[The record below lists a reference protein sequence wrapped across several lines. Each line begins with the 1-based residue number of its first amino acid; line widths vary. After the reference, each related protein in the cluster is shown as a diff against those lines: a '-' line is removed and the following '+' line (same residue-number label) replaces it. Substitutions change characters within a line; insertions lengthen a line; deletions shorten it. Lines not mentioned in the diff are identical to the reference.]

1 MPAELLDAYENQV
14 PVSLVILMNE
24 ISISIVLA
32 LFGLPCV
39 FILTIFNH
47 GLLSYYF
54 LFNSPICMHLYTLSC
69 ISLSFNLHVITPISL
84 PLFIFHVIPVKTLL
98 TFILFVSASPQ
109 NCCYAHSKIAKE
121 SIIPREQREGICENP
136 GRTGKQHLHCVTD
149 SPLESTC
156 W

>member
-1 MPAELLDAYENQV
+1 MPVELLDAHENQV
-14 PVSLVILMNE
+14 PVSLVLLMNE
-24 ISISIVLA
+24 ISIIIVLA

-47 GLLSYYF
+47 GLLSYSF
-54 LFNSPICMHLYTLSC
+54 LFNSICMHLYTLSC
-69 ISLSFNLHVITPISL
+69 ISLSFNLHIITPISL
-84 PLFIFHVIPVKTLL
+84 PSLIFHVIPVKTLL

-121 SIIPREQREGICENP
+121 SIIPREQRAGICENP
-136 GRTGKQHLHCVTD
+136 GRTGKHLHCVTD